1 MFTEVTRA
9 DACVALLAEV
19 DFKWLMTGQGR
30 WIDLARFHDEPA
42 YASELLEVAL
52 ASQSFAL
59 RECATLLQT
68 HSRK

>member
-30 WIDLARFHDEPA
+30 WIDLARFHNDAA
-42 YASELLEVAL
+42 YSSELLEVAL

-59 RECATLLQT
+59 RDCAALLQI
-68 HSRK
+68 HSKK